1 MGVMVDSIDITSVQ
15 RDLIVDLVKR
25 FIPGVAVWAYGSRVK
40 GSSRPGSDLDLI
52 AFTTPEQRGAISALK
67 EAFEESSLP
76 FRVDVLV
83 WDEVPENF
91 RKNISKQYV
100 AIIGKP
106 AE

>member
-1 MGVMVDSIDITSVQ
+1 MGVIDSIEITPVQ
-15 RDLIVDLVKR
+15 REQVVDLLTR

-40 GSSRPGSDLDLI
+40 GSSRPESDLDLI

-91 RKNISKQYV
+91 RKNISEQYV
-100 AIIGKP
+100 ALVGKP